1 MCISEE
7 SVPGDVY
14 NPTHE
19 TQLIPFSDQCLS
31 ECCDESLSNPYQPK
45 INFLKSKRTI
55 NAQKVSTAVSIALAF
70 LQRQRCDFAFE
81 SNSTVMNSRS

>member
-19 TQLIPFSDQCLS
+19 TQLIQFSDQCLS

-45 INFLKSKRTI
+45 NNFLKQMRVFHSGWFEDISGLLNSI
-55 NAQKVSTAVSIALAF
+55 N
-70 LQRQRCDFAFE
+70 
-81 SNSTVMNSRS
+81 NSSLCMA